1 MKFKKSQNK
10 RLNHVVIIGLLMLT
24 ACTPAVKKADF
35 SQEKPV
41 LATGGK
47 TATVDTIKQHFGI
60 EVVAL
65 HLAAAGHMLDFR
77 FRVVDLDKAMP
88 FFREDIKPYALDQ
101 KSGKSLSVPVPAK
114 LGPMRPTGRDPK
126 EGITYWMFFGN
137 PGLIGSGD
145 KVTIV
150 IGDYHLENLIVE

>member
-1 MKFKKSQNK
+1 MKSIKSQNK
-10 RLNHVVIIGLLMLT
+10 ILNRVVIVGFLILT
-24 ACTPAVKKADF
+24 ACTPTVKKTDF
-35 SQEKPV
+35 SQERPA

-47 TATVDTIKQHFGI
+47 TVTVDTFKQYFGI

-145 KVTIV
+145 KVTII
-150 IGDYHLENLIVE
+150 IGDYRLENLTVE